1 MKKRE
6 AATNVFR
13 QQQNI
18 ADKTIMAG
26 AVKDEFSEVQ
36 ASPATPCVE
45 APQEVFKAKKLSA
58 SRPSIAGGANQIL
71 MSQVESSEELQM
83 EKEPVKVRETG
94 RWFWRRV
101 IVPPNAYVVHTR
113 INRKEPV
120 TLGLGV
126 SFRYNP
132 NADSYLVAPAA
143 MQTIGVVANC
153 ISKEKQGI
161 NVLAYVQWQIH
172 DFSIAYKKLDFSD
185 SQDPLGIVNAQLREQ
200 AEAAIKDKIATMSVE
215 EVLTD
220 KEPII
225 EELTTRLK
233 QVAESQNQGKGEA
246 EQGLGIKIATVQIRE
261 AIVSSATL
269 WQDLQSP
276 YRHEQKKR
284 ADISYLEMQNQVRA
298 KELESLREQQISEAE
313 TNYEIELIKQKKQ
326 TETEELRFKEEAVR
340 FAKEQTSVQEKIQLQ
355 EQTDLFERD
364 SQARLEAKEN
374 EINLKKQL
382 DQLNQEHQRIV
393 EGARLALE
401 TAKQNQ
407 VFETERKLFEDEQ
420 QIKVK
425 TVGAETRKKEIGMET
440 VLQNLEAELNLLQQK
455 KADELDAL
463 RQSGQMERHKTE
475 VRTQLEVEEG
485 RGRLKLQ
492 LEEQQVKNERLRQE
506 VRNLTNHLDLFS
518 RLVEKL
524 PFIAA
529 EMPEIKELKVV
540 QAGQGD
546 AWVEGLT
553 GFLGRILAI
562 AQTMGIALPGQVAK
576 PVVEKEK

>member
-18 ADKTIMAG
+18 ADKIIMAE
-26 AVKDEFSEVQ
+26 AEAAKDEFQGVQ
-36 ASPATPCVE
+36 AGAMPPCQE
-45 APQEVFKAKKLSA
+45 APREMFQAKRALAARPALS
-58 SRPSIAGGANQIL
+58 GGVNKIL
-71 MSQVESSEELQM
+71 MTQVESSEELQM

-113 INRKEPV
+113 IKRKEPV

-126 SFRYNP
+126 SFRFNP
-132 NADSYLVAPAA
+132 NTDSYLVAPAA

-172 DFSIAYKKLDFSD
+172 DFGIAFKKLDFSD
-185 SQDPLGIVNAQLREQ
+185 TQDPLGIVNAQLREQ

-220 KEPII
+220 KEPVIA
-225 EELTTRLK
+225 ELTTRLK
-233 QVAESQNQGKGEA
+233 QVAEGQIQGKGEA
-246 EQGLGIKIATVQIRE
+246 QQGLGIKIATVQIRE
-261 AIVSSATL
+261 AIVSSSTL

-276 YRHEQKKR
+276 YRHEQKKK
-284 ADISYLEMQNQVRA
+284 ADISYLEMQNQIRA
-298 KELESLREQQISEAE
+298 KELESLRQQQISEAE
-313 TNYEIELIKQKKQ
+313 TNYEIELIRQKKQ
-326 TETEELRFKEEAVR
+326 TETEELRFREEALR
-340 FAKEQTSVQEKIQLQ
+340 FAKEQESVQERIRLE
-355 EQTDLFERD
+355 EQTALSEKD
-364 SQARLEAKEN
+364 SQARLASKED
-374 EINLKKQL
+374 EIELKKQL
-382 DQLNQEHQRIV
+382 DQLNQEHQKIV

-407 VFETERKLFEDEQ
+407 AFETEKQLFEIEQ
-420 QIKVK
+420 QIQLK
-425 TVGAETRKKEIGMET
+425 TVGAETRKKEIAMET
-440 VLQNLEAELNLLQQK
+440 ALQSMEAELNLLQQR
-455 KADELDAL
+455 KAEELEVL
-463 RQSGQMERHKTE
+463 RQAGQLERHKSET
-475 VRTQLEVEEG
+475 RAQLEVEES
-485 RGRLKLQ
+485 RSRLRLQ
-492 LEEQQVKNERLRQE
+492 IEEQQVKIERLRQE

-518 RLVEKL
+518 QLIKQL
-524 PFIAA
+524 PAIAA

-553 GFLGRILAI
+553 GFLGRIMAV
-562 AQTMGIALPGQVAK
+562 AQTMGIALPGQGAK
-576 PVVEKEK
+576 KE